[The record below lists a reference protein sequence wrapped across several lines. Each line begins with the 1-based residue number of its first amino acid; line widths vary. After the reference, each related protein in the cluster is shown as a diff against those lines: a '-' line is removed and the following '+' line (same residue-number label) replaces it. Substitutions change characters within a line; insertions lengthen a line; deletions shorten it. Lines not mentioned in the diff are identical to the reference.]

1 MRIVEVETGTQ
12 TDLIEINSAVY
23 MGGYTV
29 QIVFNDGS
37 SKCVDFKPFLE
48 NASHPSI
55 KEYLNE
61 SKFQQF
67 IILDGNLNWNDY
79 DLIFP
84 IADLHHGAV

>member
-1 MRIVEVETGTQ
+1 MRIVEAETDTQ

-23 MGGYTV
+23 VGDYTI

-48 NASHPSI
+48 NASHPSMN
-55 KEYLNE
+55 EYLNE

-67 IILDGNLNWNDY
+67 IILYGNLN
-79 DLIFP
+79 
-84 IADLHHGAV
+84 